1 MSAIFGP
8 LPALPTYWV
17 TYFSQRGT
25 IFSQDAGLWFCI
37 SLICCYLSE
46 AGKKRRLIQW
56 LYVSLRIVVG
66 CDLLKIC
73 SVWSFSSE

>member
-46 AGKKRRLIQW
+46 AGKKSTVALCLSKDSCRL
-56 LYVSLRIVVG
+56 
-66 CDLLKIC
+66 
-73 SVWSFSSE
+73 